1 MEKQEIIKNHKQSLS
16 RKQQLKIT
24 AYEFAD
30 QYEAQAIKS
39 TNSADDNKKI
49 IEHKVAVAQQIY
61 EFLNK

>member
-16 RKQQLKIT
+16 RKQQLKIN

-30 QYEAQAIKS
+30 EYAIEIKG
-39 TNSADDNKKI
+39 TNTPDQNTEIIANKI
-49 IEHKVAVAQQIY
+49 AIAQQIY